1 MKEQKRLSR
10 EEKKEVCR
18 ERFEEGKSG
27 KELSE
32 KYGVCHR
39 TIIRISNK
47 YREKGEA
54 SFECKRKEKKEE
66 SAEEKIARLEREN
79 EMLRD
84 IHKVLSELSK
94 KK

>member
-1 MKEQKRLSR
+1 MKEAKRLSR

-27 KELSE
+27 KELAA
-32 KYGVCHR
+32 KYGVCQR

-47 YREKGEA
+47 YREKGIE
-54 SFECKRKEKKEE
+54 SFEKGVKKEKAE
-66 SAEEKIARLEREN
+66 SLEEKIKRLEREN

-84 IHKVLSELSK
+84 IHRVMSELSK

>member
-1 MKEQKRLSR
+1 MKEAKKLSR
-10 EEKKEVCR
+10 EEKQEVCR

-27 KELSE
+27 KELAE

-47 YREKGEA
+47 YRKEGKGCFEKKAKGE
-54 SFECKRKEKKEE
+54 KKE
-66 SAEEKIARLEREN
+66 SAEEKIKRLEREN

>member
-1 MKEQKRLSR
+1 MKEAKRLSR

-32 KYGVCHR
+32 KYGVCRR

-47 YREKGEA
+47 YRKEGVEGFEK
-54 SFECKRKEKKEE
+54 KEKKEKEE
-66 SAEEKIARLEREN
+66 SVEEKIKRLEREN

-84 IHKVLSELSK
+84 IHRVMSELSK